1 MSNRLIFASA
11 LLVALSF
18 TAPAS
23 AHERY
28 YDFNQVWD
36 QAIGEH
42 RRDEV
47 LSAPTGDIIRQRPSW
62 HYQPGSHD
70 PSGRIILEGA
80 Q

>member
-1 MSNRLIFASA
+1 MSIKLLIGSA
-11 LLVALSF
+11 FILAVAGA
-18 TAPAS
+18 APAT
-23 AHERY
+23 ARDRY

-36 QAIGEH
+36 QAVGEH
-42 RRDEV
+42 RRDEA

-62 HYQPGSHD
+62 HYMPGSHD